1 MNISETGIELIKKF
15 EGCVL
20 KAYKCPAGVWTIGYG
35 HTAGVKK
42 GQTITKTEA
51 ENYLKQD
58 LNKYEL
64 TVNNLVNVPLNQ
76 NQFDALVSFCYNLG
90 AGNLKSSTL
99 LKLLN
104 KEDYIGAAE
113 QFDRWVYAG
122 GKKLSGLVKRRAAE
136 KELFKKNI
144 NNEFYIVTANV
155 LNIRKSAGVNHKI
168 LKVAYKN
175 DVIKISNVVG
185 NWGKLSDTPG
195 WVSMKYIKKIKGG
208 Y

>member
-35 HTAGVKK
+35 HTSKVIE
-42 GQTITKTEA
+42 GQVITQMQA
-51 ENYLKQD
+51 EEFLKQD
-58 LNKYEL
+58 LKQFE
-64 TVNNLVNVPLNQ
+64 TVLKNLVKVEINQ

-90 AGNLKSSTL
+90 TGNLKSSTL

-104 KEDYIGAAE
+104 KGDYNEAAE

-122 GKKLSGLVKRRAAE
+122 GKKLSGLVRRRAAE
-136 KELFKKNI
+136 KELFLKTTGS
-144 NNEFYIVTANV
+144 EFYVVTAHALNV
-155 LNIRKSAGVNHKI
+155 RQNAGTKYKI
-168 LKVAYKN
+168 LKVLYKN
-175 DVIKISNVVG
+175 DIVKISKVSG
-185 NWGKLSDTPG
+185 NWGKLSDIPG
-195 WVSMKYIKKIKGG
+195 WVSMKYIEKIKGG